1 MNEVHIEQKDFDKI
15 IAYAQCA
22 YDDYQ
27 SEIGGMAVCIE
38 TEDGWIIKDP
48 VILKQ
53 EISSGN
59 CVLDKTA
66 LAQYYTEYGMKY
78 KDVNYR
84 FLWWHSHHTMAAFW
98 SGTDLKAI
106 DEFKDGDLSF
116 ALVVNLKREYV
127 MRVSIWEPIEMHK
140 DVTLEIVEENAVADE
155 ISREVSNLCEK
166 ESAKVVGQ
174 LTNTTRSGW
183 GYNRN
188 SWNHYGGY
196 NSWKQESL
204 FDKETGETY
213 ELEEI
218 IEAVDDKVDDIMTE
232 FTTGGINFTK
242 LKNKLI
248 AINTR
253 LKKAKM
259 PYKVY
264 VPKKQD
270 DDKLY
275 SIETFQFIEIRDK
288 KDDDA
293 KIALQTYV
301 MGKSSWYGV

>member
-1 MNEVHIEQKDFDKI
+1 MNEVMIEQKDFDKI
-15 IAYAQCA
+15 ISYAQCA
-22 YDDYQ
+22 YDDYK
-27 SEIGGMAVCIE
+27 SEIGGMAVCVE
-38 TEDGWIIKDP
+38 VDGEWFIQEP

-53 EISSGN
+53 EISTGN

-66 LAQYYTEYGMKY
+66 LAKYYTEYGLKY
-78 KDVNYR
+78 KDQNYR
-84 FLWWHSHHTMAAFW
+84 FLWWHSHHTMEAFW

-127 MRVSIWEPIEMHK
+127 MRISVWQPVEIHK
-140 DVTLEIVEENAVADE
+140 DVTLEIVDTEVAEKVTKEVEE
-155 ISREVSNLCEK
+155 LCEK
-166 ESAKVVGQ
+166 ESAKVVGH
-174 LTNTTRSGW
+174 LTNTNRSGW
-183 GYNRN
+183 GYNN
-188 SWNHYGGY
+188 GYGYKYGAY

-218 IEAVDDKVDDIMTE
+218 IEQMNNKVDDIMTE

-242 LKNKLI
+242 CKNKLI
-248 AINTR
+248 AMNTR
-253 LKKAKM
+253 LKEAKM

-275 SIETFQFIEIRDK
+275 SIEPFQFIEIRDK

-301 MGKSSWYGV
+301 MANNGWYGV